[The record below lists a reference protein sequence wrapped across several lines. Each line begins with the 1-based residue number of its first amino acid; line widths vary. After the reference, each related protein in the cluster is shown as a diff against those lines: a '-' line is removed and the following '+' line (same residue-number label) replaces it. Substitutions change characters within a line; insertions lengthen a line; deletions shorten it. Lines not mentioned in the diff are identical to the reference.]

1 MYSLASRAFRLALCA
16 ALTLLAPGIH
26 AQDKPARLTFD
37 VISIHPADP
46 KETGGG
52 IKPIAG
58 GHGYT
63 ARNIPVR
70 LMVSL
75 MYKIPARQIKGG
87 PDWLDSARWD
97 VEARADGTYNIDDL
111 HTMYQNMLAER
122 FGLSFHKETK
132 E

>member
-16 ALTLLAPGIH
+16 ALPLLTPATH

-70 LMVSL
+70 LMISL

-87 PDWLDSARWD
+87 PEWLDTERFD
-97 VEARADGTYNIDDL
+97 VEARSDGAY
-111 HTMYQNMLAER
+111 
-122 FGLSFHKETK
+122 SV
-132 E
+132 